1 MKKILGV
8 LLLLVPL
15 LSGCYN
21 YRELNDLG
29 VVTAISID
37 YDKDKEVFKTKAQV
51 INPVKQQNAN
61 SGNEP
66 SFLVFDGEAK
76 SLQESFRKAVE
87 ISPRQLYGSHL
98 QILILSEEA
107 INNHLDSV
115 LDFLVRNPELRS
127 EFKVIIGKDKESIDS
142 LTIQTLL
149 DSLSSSDLLDSLTL
163 QNSIEGISP
172 VYTINDLSNA
182 YLNPHLEIVLPSM
195 TVEGNLKEGES
206 EENKTS
212 TKYKAHTKIS
222 TTAIFKDNKLLTYLN
237 EKQSKS
243 LNLIRGELKETL
255 IKIDTKEGYIVFEPN
270 RIKTKTKVDV
280 KNNKVKLT
288 IKGLS
293 RINEVTSN
301 VNIKSPEEIDKL
313 EKELNKYIENSL
325 LDTFTYI
332 QKEYN
337 TDVFKFQ
344 DLYYKEDYK
353 YFNKHY
359 KDWYKNA
366 FPNLKLEVEANISLY
381 EKGNILGGFNYE
393 RKNK

>member
-182 YLNPHLEIVLPSM
+182 YLNPHLEIILPSM
-195 TVEGNLKEGES
+195 K
-206 EENKTS
+206 
-212 TKYKAHTKIS
+212 
-222 TTAIFKDNKLLTYLN
+222 
-237 EKQSKS
+237 
-243 LNLIRGELKETL
+243 R
-255 IKIDTKEGYIVFEPN
+255 
-270 RIKTKTKVDV
+270 R
-280 KNNKVKLT
+280 
-288 IKGLS
+288 
-293 RINEVTSN
+293 
-301 VNIKSPEEIDKL
+301 
-313 EKELNKYIENSL
+313 
-325 LDTFTYI
+325 
-332 QKEYN
+332 
-337 TDVFKFQ
+337 
-344 DLYYKEDYK
+344 
-353 YFNKHY
+353 
-359 KDWYKNA
+359 
-366 FPNLKLEVEANISLY
+366 
-381 EKGNILGGFNYE
+381 
-393 RKNK
+393 RK

>member
-127 EFKVIIGKDKESIDS
+127 EFKVIIGKDKESMR
-142 LTIQTLL
+142 L
-149 DSLSSSDLLDSLTL
+149 
-163 QNSIEGISP
+163 
-172 VYTINDLSNA
+172 
-182 YLNPHLEIVLPSM
+182 
-195 TVEGNLKEGES
+195 
-206 EENKTS
+206 
-212 TKYKAHTKIS
+212 
-222 TTAIFKDNKLLTYLN
+222 
-237 EKQSKS
+237 
-243 LNLIRGELKETL
+243 
-255 IKIDTKEGYIVFEPN
+255 
-270 RIKTKTKVDV
+270 
-280 KNNKVKLT
+280 
-288 IKGLS
+288 
-293 RINEVTSN
+293 
-301 VNIKSPEEIDKL
+301 
-313 EKELNKYIENSL
+313 
-325 LDTFTYI
+325 
-332 QKEYN
+332 
-337 TDVFKFQ
+337 
-344 DLYYKEDYK
+344 
-353 YFNKHY
+353 
-359 KDWYKNA
+359 
-366 FPNLKLEVEANISLY
+366 
-381 EKGNILGGFNYE
+381 
-393 RKNK
+393 